1 MTFYDKCICL
11 FQGTAGVAVA
21 GLLGAVRA
29 QGLPMSA
36 FSKQKIVVVGAGRYF
51 TCFSRNNRK
60 LGWKWKVIYITG
72 YTKCENAVLD

>member
-1 MTFYDKCICL
+1 MTFYEKCICL

-51 TCFSRNNRK
+51 PCFSRNNRK
-60 LGWKWKVIYITG
+60 LGWKWKDIYITG
-72 YTKCENAVLD
+72 DSKCEHAVLD